1 MEDWNQPSTVPDCM
15 LSSLQ
20 SFKWSLY
27 TGEPKE
33 RDIVVYFLKHAV
45 HLKTATIKSYQWDVP
60 KFEMLKELSL
70 SSRASTAC
78 QLVFDWVFDLLNWV
92 CSSVSCIC
100 SSSYSYRLF
109 QLLKLIFKT
118 ILSICCP
125 LKKTFYVLFGAKL
138 YVFCDTFLGKVIRN
152 IDLYLLSLISV
163 PSLFVIIPRATRFF
177 SSRWSFLYEITFS
190 DWFYLLSTLGLYL
203 DMSYIITLAET
214 LTSHVYTQF
223 ISLKQTS
230 IKTRLLPY
238 YILINYTTL
247 CLWL

>member
-78 QLVFDWVFDLLNWV
+78 QLVFD
-92 CSSVSCIC
+92 
-100 SSSYSYRLF
+100 
-109 QLLKLIFKT
+109 
-118 ILSICCP
+118 
-125 LKKTFYVLFGAKL
+125 
-138 YVFCDTFLGKVIRN
+138 
-152 IDLYLLSLISV
+152 
-163 PSLFVIIPRATRFF
+163 
-177 SSRWSFLYEITFS
+177 
-190 DWFYLLSTLGLYL
+190 
-203 DMSYIITLAET
+203 
-214 LTSHVYTQF
+214 
-223 ISLKQTS
+223 
-230 IKTRLLPY
+230 
-238 YILINYTTL
+238 
-247 CLWL
+247 